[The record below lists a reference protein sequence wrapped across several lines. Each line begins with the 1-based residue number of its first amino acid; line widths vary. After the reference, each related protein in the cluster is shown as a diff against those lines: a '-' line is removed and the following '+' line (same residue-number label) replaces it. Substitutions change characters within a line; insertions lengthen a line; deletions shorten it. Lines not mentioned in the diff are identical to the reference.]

1 MSGDDGSNAET
12 RRTDT
17 DPSGEGADVT
27 GNDTNATGEF
37 VDVPPEDAL
46 TWRDYGAILVA
57 LAQTVLLPFLLA
69 LAFLFLLFLASVY
82 LL

>member
-17 DPSGEGADVT
+17 DTSGDVADAT
-27 GNDTNATGEF
+27 GTDTNATAEF
-37 VDVPPEDAL
+37 VDIPPEETL
-46 TWRDYGAILVA
+46 TWRDYGAILLA

-69 LAFLFLLFLASVY
+69 LAFLFVLFLASVY